1 MKAPRPET
9 AIAVIAAS
17 AVAIVLLIVAL
28 IAVFAHKQTST
39 EKTAQHAT
47 TTAQH
52 ATHAVAGKASKG
64 ALKRTDHTAKVA
76 HTAAVR
82 VEHRLTVVRQD
93 FTRVVNV
100 NGLRGLAGR
109 AGINGKDAVFPFTL
123 ADIVARIPA
132 PLTGPQGPAGVDGRD
147 GSPPTQDQVNDGVAL
162 KIAQALVDNCGGSCK
177 GDPGQAGSDG
187 ANGVDGTNGT
197 NGTNGADAP
206 PPTQAQVDQACLDVG
221 CASQVPGP
229 QGATGATGPQGPPV
243 TTVVC
248 EPPDAAG
255 NQACTV
261 TG

>member
-17 AVAIVLLIVAL
+17 AVAIVLLVVAL

-76 HTAAVR
+76 HASAVS

-109 AGINGKDAVFPFTL
+109 PGINGKDAVLPFTL

-132 PLTGPQGPAGVDGRD
+132 PLTGPQGPAGADGKD
-147 GSPPTQDQVNDGVAL
+147 APAVTADQVTDAVRPLLPDVVA
-162 KIAQALVDNCGGSCK
+162 ANCGGSCK
-177 GDPGQAGSDG
+177 GQPGADG
-187 ANGVDGTNGT
+187 AASTVPGPA
-197 NGTNGADAP
+197 GADGATGP
-206 PPTQAQVDQACLDVG
+206 AGPAGADST
-221 CASQVPGP
+221 VPGP
-229 QGATGATGPQGPPV
+229 QGPPGASPTTFLCQPPNPDGTQNCTATG
-243 TTVVC
+243 
-248 EPPDAAG
+248 
-255 NQACTV
+255 
-261 TG
+261 